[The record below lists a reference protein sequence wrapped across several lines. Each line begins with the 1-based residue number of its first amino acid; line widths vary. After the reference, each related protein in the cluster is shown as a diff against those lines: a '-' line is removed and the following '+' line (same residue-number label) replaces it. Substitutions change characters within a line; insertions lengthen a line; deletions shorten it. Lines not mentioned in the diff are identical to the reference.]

1 MLLLISKYIIYFIFY
16 SFVGWL
22 IEVIRIFLR
31 EKKFV
36 NRGFFIGP
44 ILPIYGFGV
53 LFITM
58 LITGGFNDILSVFLK
73 CVFVCSI
80 LEYVTSYVM
89 EKIFKARWWDYSN
102 KKFNINGRICLE
114 TMIPFGVLGSLVVIV
129 VHPFVIRSID
139 YLSDRTT
146 LIIGCILG
154 IIFLID
160 VYLSF
165 SVLIRIKNKIEK
177 SKLDNTEEVRDKVNE
192 CLINNNV
199 FFKHIANAY
208 PKFKIKRGK

>member
-192 CLINNNV
+192 WLINNNV

>member
-31 EKKFV
+31 EKKFI

-58 LITGGFNDILSVFLK
+58 LITGGFNDILAVFLK

-89 EKIFKARWWDYSN
+89 EKLFKARWWDYSN

-177 SKLDNTEEVRDKVNE
+177 SELDNTEEVRDKVNE
-192 CLINNNV
+192 WLINNNV